1 MREDL
6 FGALERPIS
15 LTPDALLDVY
25 FGWMRHTTGKEIPA
39 TLNCAACGHDIEVF
53 AEVAEIAPPDA
64 DY

>member
-1 MREDL
+1 
-6 FGALERPIS
+6 
-15 LTPDALLDVY
+15 
-25 FGWMRHTTGKEIPA
+25 MRHTTGKEIPA